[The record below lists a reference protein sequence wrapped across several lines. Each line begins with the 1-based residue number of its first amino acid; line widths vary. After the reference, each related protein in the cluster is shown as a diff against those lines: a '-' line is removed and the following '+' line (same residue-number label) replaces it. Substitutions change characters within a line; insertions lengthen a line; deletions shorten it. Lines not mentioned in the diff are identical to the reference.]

1 MSTIGNRFYVTALED
16 GTTLH
21 GNLVSV
27 GSLTQGWVESTNT
40 PVPNWKTETDKQPII
55 YLTLLSGNDTVNPD
69 SNNQKWYYN
78 DVELTFGSNGK
89 STNTGLVDVF
99 QRTTYPEANPNGAP
113 ALKII
118 DNLASSSNVD
128 LDTIRFSGQYTS
140 SGAAIEFAA
149 TIQVRITSMT
159 AGSNLGVIE
168 FANGISDITQKDQ
181 TISMTA
187 SLYSSEGKS
196 VSSFQTAWMVNGVE
210 KQSKSSTKTFSVKEG
225 EIVDHAIIQCDF
237 YDGDNKLYSA
247 YAAIDDMQD
256 SEFMYIQYN
265 GNNGNAASLR
275 KNESATFQVWV
286 GTRDSS
292 NVLMNKSVTPNV
304 PMYGYI
310 AVKLIDG
317 EGIPIGGKD
326 DTTSDKTM
334 RSQALGSVI
343 PACVGGVSGDG
354 WRNYTQSM
362 SQGKATITIP
372 YDVVNDA
379 DGKIGKKN
387 LTGVIIAYTENPFP
401 SN

>member
-1 MSTIGNRFYVTALED
+1 MSSVGNRFYVTALED

-27 GSLTQGWVESTNT
+27 GSLTQGWVESTHT
-40 PVPNWKTETDKQPII
+40 PVPNWKTETDKQPLI

-78 DVELTFGSNGK
+78 NTELTFGNDGK
-89 STNTGLVDVF
+89 STNEGLVDVF
-99 QRTTYPEANPNGAP
+99 QRTTYPETNPNGAP

-118 DNLASSSNVD
+118 DNLANDRNVD

-140 SGAAIEFAA
+140 SGAAIGFSA

-196 VSSFQTAWMVNGVE
+196 VSVFQTEWKVNGVT
-210 KQSKSSTKTFSVKEG
+210 KQSKSSTKTFSVSEG

-237 YDGDNKLYSA
+237 YDGDSKLYSA

-275 KNESATFQVWV
+275 KNDSAIFQVWV
-286 GTRDSS
+286 GTRDNS

-317 EGIPIGGKD
+317 QGIPIGGKD
-326 DTTSDKTM
+326 DTTSDKSM
-334 RSQALGSVI
+334 RSESLGSVI

-354 WRNYTQSM
+354 WRNYTQTM

-387 LTGVIIAYTENPFP
+387 LTGIIIAYTQNPFP

>member
-21 GNLVSV
+21 GNLVSD
-27 GSLTQGWVESTNT
+27 GSLTQGWVKSTQT
-40 PVPNWKTETDKQPII
+40 PVPNWKTPAAGEKQPII
-55 YLTLLSGNDTVNPD
+55 YLTLLSGNEVKTPD

-78 DVELTFGSNGK
+78 NEELTFGNDGK
-89 STNTGLVDVF
+89 STNPGKVDMF
-99 QRTTYPEANPNGAP
+99 QRTTYPETDPNGAP

-118 DNLASSSNVD
+118 DNLASNNNVD

-140 SGAAIEFAA
+140 SGAAIGFTA

-168 FANGISDITQKDQ
+168 FANGISDITEKDQ

-187 SLYSSEGKS
+187 SLYNSEGQS

-225 EIVDHAIIQCDF
+225 DIVDHAIIQCDF
-237 YDGDNKLYSA
+237 YDGDSKKYSA

-275 KNESATFQVWV
+275 KNENATFQVWV
-286 GTRDSS
+286 GTRDNS
-292 NVLMNKSVTPNV
+292 NVLMNKSVTPNE

-317 EGIPIGGKD
+317 QGIPIGGKD
-326 DTTSDKTM
+326 DTTSDKAT
-334 RSQALGSVI
+334 RSEALGSVI

-354 WRNYTQSM
+354 WRNYRQTM

-372 YDVVNDA
+372 YDVVNDP

-387 LTGVIIAYTENPFP
+387 LTGIVIAYTQNPF
-401 SN
+401 

>member
-1 MSTIGNRFYVTALED
+1 MSSVGNRFYVTALED

-27 GSLTQGWVESTNT
+27 GSLTQGWVESTQT
-40 PVPNWKTETDKQPII
+40 PVPNWKTETDKQPLI
-55 YLTLLSGNDTVNPD
+55 YLTLLSGNNTVNPD
-69 SNNQKWYYN
+69 SNNQKWYYEN
-78 DVELTFGSNGK
+78 VELTFGNDGK
-89 STNTGLVDVF
+89 STNEGLVDVF
-99 QRTTYPEANPNGAP
+99 QRTTHDGAP

-118 DNLASSSNVD
+118 DNLASSSNVN

-140 SGAAIEFAA
+140 SGAAIGFSA

-187 SLYSSEGKS
+187 SLYSSEGQS
-196 VSSFQTAWMVNGVE
+196 VSVFQTEWKVNGVT
-210 KQSKSSTKTFSVKEG
+210 KQSKSSTKTFSVNEG

-237 YDGDNKLYSA
+237 YDGDSKLYSA

-275 KNESATFQVWV
+275 KSENATFQVWV
-286 GTRDSS
+286 GTRDNS

-317 EGIPIGGKD
+317 QGIPIGGKD

-334 RSQALGSVI
+334 RSESLGSVI

-354 WRNYTQSM
+354 WRNYTQTM

-387 LTGVIIAYTENPFP
+387 LTGIIIAYTQNPFP